1 MKEFAGKFCFVN
13 PRKISR
19 SSIYDP
25 SELKLRKPWIKES
38 NVCFVWNRTK
48 YNISLKIKVE
58 ALQKVKTV
66 WKGEQIMDH
75 SPLFLNYKRNKQ
87 AKIIK
92 VIFRLYALILVGYSR
107 QHTVLLNL
115 SVESCLKIQVYMLW
129 FNFIL
134 GLNFIFLCFKLII
147 IHYHTQKQ
155 REIKFKPR
163 IKLNHNINTSLK
175 STVTQQV

>member
-75 SPLFLNYKRNKQ
+75 SPLFLNYKRNIQ
-87 AKIIK
+87 AIVK
-92 VIFRLYALILVGYSR
+92 VTFRLCASILVGYSR
-107 QHTVLLNL
+107 YNTILLGNL
-115 SVESCLKIQVYMLW
+115 SVESWRSNHDRRIMSKNQGVY
-129 FNFIL
+129 
-134 GLNFIFLCFKLII
+134 
-147 IHYHTQKQ
+147 TA
-155 REIKFKPR
+155 
-163 IKLNHNINTSLK
+163 LK
-175 STVTQQV
+175 SAVNSSPWRS